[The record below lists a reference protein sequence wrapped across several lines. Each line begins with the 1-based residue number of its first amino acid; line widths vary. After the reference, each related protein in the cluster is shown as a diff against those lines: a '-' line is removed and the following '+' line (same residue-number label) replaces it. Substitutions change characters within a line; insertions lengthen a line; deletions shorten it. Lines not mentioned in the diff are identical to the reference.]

1 MRVHVQ
7 ALRNDY
13 CHAFV
18 LWFDVGFTQGHKEIW
33 LSTSPRQRSTHW
45 RQTVVYM
52 HDELCTCVCVWGGV
66 VWSA

>member
-18 LWFDVGFTQGHKEIW
+18 LWFDVGFTQGHKEIAA
-33 LSTSPRQRSTHW
+33 RQHTLTAITH
-45 RQTVVYM
+45 R
-52 HDELCTCVCVWGGV
+52 C
-66 VWSA
+66 